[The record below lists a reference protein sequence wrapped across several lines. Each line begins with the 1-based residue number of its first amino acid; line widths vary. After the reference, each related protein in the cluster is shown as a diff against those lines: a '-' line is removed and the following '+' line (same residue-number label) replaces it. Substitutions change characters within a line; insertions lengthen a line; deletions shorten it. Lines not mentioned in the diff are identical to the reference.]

1 MTGGSFLMCVYFSWM
16 DFMELADGFC
26 FLVVKFTGWRDATG
40 LPTQTGGTLLAVGLF
55 SEVSLKTCLGL

>member
-1 MTGGSFLMCVYFSWM
+1 MTGGSFLMCVYFSWIQ
-16 DFMELADGFC
+16 LADGFC

-55 SEVSLKTCLGL
+55 SEVSL

>member
-1 MTGGSFLMCVYFSWM
+1 M

-55 SEVSLKTCLGL
+55 SEVSLKTSLGL

>member
-1 MTGGSFLMCVYFSWM
+1 MTGGSFLMCVYFSWIQ
-16 DFMELADGFC
+16 LADGFC

-55 SEVSLKTCLGL
+55 SEVSLKTSLGL